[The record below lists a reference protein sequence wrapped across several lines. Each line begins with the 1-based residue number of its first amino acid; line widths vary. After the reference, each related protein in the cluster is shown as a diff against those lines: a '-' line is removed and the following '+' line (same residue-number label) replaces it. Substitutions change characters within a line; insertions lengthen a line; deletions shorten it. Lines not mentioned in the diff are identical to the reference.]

1 MLLIPGV
8 GLWIAS
14 DNFGGKPSCGGQ
26 AGFSG
31 LCFLPYTS

>member
-1 MLLIPGV
+1 MLLTTA

-14 DNFGGKPSCGGQ
+14 DNFGGKTSCGGQ

>member
-1 MLLIPGV
+1 MLLTSA

-14 DNFGGKPSCGGQ
+14 DNFGGNTSCGGKS
-26 AGFSG
+26 GFSG